1 MSPDAPNVDI
11 TSHDTYVDG
20 VPHEVFARMRATEP
34 VAWTEEADGGRGF
47 WSLTKYDD
55 VLYASR
61 HTELFSSRLGI
72 RMEDMDAEETEA
84 RRTMMEM
91 DSPGTHAP
99 PAHRGA
105 TVHARAPS
113 RTTRAPCENSPRKCC
128 HNLHGSE
135 EFDFVKDVARELP
148 MKMLGRLLGLPN
160 EDLDWLVSRGDA
172 LIGNSDP
179 DFTDYVVDQSDT
191 SAYRLLPFRSPVAIE
206 LFEYAQQALE
216 ERRLT
221 PTHDVLT
228 ALLAPTKDG
237 DTLDDPTLK
246 NFFTLMVAAG
256 NDTTRY
262 TMTAGTQVFI
272 ERPEIFAALP
282 DDGRGPDEA
291 PRRRG
296 PALGEHDHAL
306 SSHRRRR
313 HRTARSETRQGR
325 QGRPLVHLGELRRR
339 AVRRPLRLHQGP
351 RAERPRRLRTP
362 QRAPLPRRAPRATR
376 IARDVR
382 RDGQGLVE
390 YRSGRPQRTIPIEL
404 HQRDEEA
411 PGSRDLALEEREILA
426 HLPVGRRAGVTLP
439 LGCA

>member
-1 MSPDAPNVDI
+1 MPSDAAAADI
-11 TSHDTYVDG
+11 TSHDTYVSG
-20 VPHEVFARMRATEP
+20 VPHEVFAHLRATEP

-91 DSPGTHAP
+91 DSPEHTRLRRIVARP
-99 PAHRGA
+99 FTPRAVADYEGA
-105 TVHARAPS
+105 VRELAREVLA
-113 RTTRAPCENSPRKCC
+113 
-128 HNLHGSE
+128 NLDGKE

-148 MKMLGRLLGLPN
+148 MKMLGRLLGLPDD
-160 EDLDWLVSRGDA
+160 DLDWLVSRGDA

-216 ERRLT
+216 DRRVT

-237 DTLDDPTLK
+237 DTLDDSTLK

-262 TMTAGTQVFI
+262 TMTAGAQVFI

-282 DDGRGPDEA
+282 AMNEAEIKLLVDEVLRWA
-291 PRRRG
+291 STTMHFRRTVV
-296 PALGEHDHAL
+296 ED
-306 SSHRRRR
+306 
-313 HRTARSETRQGR
+313 T
-325 QGRPLVHLGELRRR
+325 ELRGQ
-339 AVRRPLRLHQGP
+339 VLKQGDKVVLWYISANFDEEQFTDP
-351 RAERPRRLRTP
+351 YEFIVD
-362 QRAPLPRRAPRATR
+362 RAPNDHVAF
-376 IARDVR
+376 
-382 RDGQGLVE
+382 GLH
-390 YRSGRPQRTIPIEL
+390 S
-404 HQRDEEA
+404 
-411 PGSRDLALEEREILA
+411 A
-426 HLPVGRRAGVTLP
+426 HLCLGAHLARLELRVMFEEMAKAWSKIEAAGPSERFRSNFISGTKRLPVRVTWR
-439 LGCA
+439 